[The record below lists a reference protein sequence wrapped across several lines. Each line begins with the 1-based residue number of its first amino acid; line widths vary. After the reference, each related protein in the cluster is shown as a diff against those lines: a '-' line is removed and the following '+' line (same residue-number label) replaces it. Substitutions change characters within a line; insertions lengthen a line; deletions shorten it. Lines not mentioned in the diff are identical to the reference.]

1 MGWWKGEYMS
11 ALVLATMEEEERRT
25 SESWTS
31 GKICWKEREE
41 PYETPACLEDQ
52 KIL

>member
-1 MGWWKGEYMS
+1 MGWWKGEYKS
-11 ALVLATMEEEERRT
+11 VLVLATMEKEEGRV
-25 SESWTS
+25 SEWWSS

-52 KIL
+52 KII